1 MGPKRLGGTP
11 MTARNVRFDVVT
23 DVSADED
30 DIEAIR
36 ALLEQHGLAP
46 SVEAR
51 LEEDERESVAADVT
65 RHDPPARSKNYNHT
79 ISPWAVLLHSDINQL
94 ASDLGPSQLRDVV
107 EELRRLRGEQEGTS
121 AADGLMMLVDIET
134 GIRLVLEFQLPMDA
148 YEDLPALRF
157 PVFQA
162 DPLRFH
168 RQSGQD
174 GRWRQPH

>member
-1 MGPKRLGGTP
+1 
-11 MTARNVRFDVVT
+11 MTARDVRFDVVT
-23 DVSADED
+23 DVSADDD

-36 ALLEQHGLAP
+36 DLLATHGLEP

-65 RHDPPARSKNYNHT
+65 RHDPPARSKNYNHDVLPWT
-79 ISPWAVLLHSDINQL
+79 ILLHTDVNRLS
-94 ASDLGPSQLRDVV
+94 SELGPSQLRNAV

-134 GIRLVLEFQLPMDA
+134 GVRLVLDFQLPMDA